1 MSGCSLDITF
11 IDDFTRAAWILFLK
25 EKSAAKDLIRSFVNL
40 VERQFDTKIK
50 HFFTDNR
57 TEYVNST
64 VGQFFLEK
72 GIIHDTIPAYTH
84 EFNGMAER
92 FNRTIVIMVSMILH
106 GNLHH
111 HQNNDNQGNRHND
124 NREEEKYQLSKRQWA
139 EASRTAVYI
148 KNRLPHSAPPGKIT
162 PFEALLSEKLEVT
175 HIQPFGAKY
184 LPCPYT

>member
-25 EKSAAKDLIRSFVNL
+25 EKSPAKDSIRSFVNL
-40 VERQFDTKIK
+40 VERQFDAKIK

-64 VGQFFLEK
+64 VRQFFLEK

-92 FNRTIVIMVSMILH
+92 FNRTIVTMVRMMLLH

-111 HQNNDNQGNRHND
+111 HQHND
-124 NREEEKYQLSKRQWA
+124 NRGEEKYQLNKRLWA

-162 PFEALLSEKLEVT
+162 PFEALLSEKPEVT